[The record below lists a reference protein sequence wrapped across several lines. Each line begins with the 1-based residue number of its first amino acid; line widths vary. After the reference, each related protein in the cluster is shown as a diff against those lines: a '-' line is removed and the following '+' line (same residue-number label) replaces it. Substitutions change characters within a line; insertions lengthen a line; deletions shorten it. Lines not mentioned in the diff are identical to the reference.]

1 MRPAQ
6 SLSPEDKQDKVFRV
20 FEKIAKGY
28 DSANV
33 RISLGMQDSWKK
45 MLIRELSRADA
56 CGAGTE
62 GDPAEGGEDLP
73 EGRGAVYAGGRD
85 VH

>member
-1 MRPAQ
+1 MKTVQ
-6 SLSPEDKQDKVFRV
+6 SMSPEDKQEKVFRV

-45 MLIRELSRADA
+45 MLIRELTRQVCVPVPGILQSAQPR
-56 CGAGTE
+56 
-62 GDPAEGGEDLP
+62 P
-73 EGRGAVYAGGRD
+73 EQTIR
-85 VH
+85 